1 MQRRKFHHSNIIRDR
16 WLSCCNTSFSI
27 SQKLQDPDSNGGGP
41 GASGFWLGPMSPCK
55 LPTEDTSKA
64 VGCHVIW
71 SILLQMGWG
80 FKIMIPC
87 NEQLGN
93 RESATPGPAHWE
105 TVAESG
111 IKPMAPK
118 TQTSGWATGSL
129 LSLSCNCPS
138 WGSASSLPYQN
149 PTGRVDFQNIPARRT
164 EAMLG
169 LVPGT
174 QKVLSL
180 PRQSF
185 CATLAGRA
193 QGSCS
198 CFSLPSISFLSQTIE
213 TQAVQFPSSCT
224 KIDPTPLK
232 NTTIPFH
239 VQSKRRRAQ
248 QPIRLSVSQL
258 RRCNVKLKCTVP
270 WMGKHWAGPVHQ
282 KELAAAVT
290 MCSLW
295 FPRAPLKQWQ
305 SAHSVVELKW
315 RWVSNA
321 PMSNVHCA
329 PSHSGASQKQE
340 NKNHI
345 PPCLNEWGT
354 GRWFPDISD
363 PLTLSLQADHSIN
376 LIFIWCNIS
385 RIPSCLYYSE
395 DCISSSNHIIA
406 LGMCV
411 QLDIHHKHCLL
422 HSHHLWEKAFPF
434 FAFPFCSER
443 IWS

>member
-118 TQTSGWATGSL
+118 TQTSGWATGSF

-198 CFSLPSISFLSQTIE
+198 CFSLPSISFLSQIIE

-248 QPIRLSVSQL
+248 QPIRLSVSQF

-295 FPRAPLKQWQ
+295 FPRAPLK
-305 SAHSVVELKW
+305 
-315 RWVSNA
+315 
-321 PMSNVHCA
+321 
-329 PSHSGASQKQE
+329 HSGAMAKCSFCGWTQVEMGFKCTNEQCPLCPKSFRSLTEARKQKPHT
-340 NKNHI
+340 NMSKWMGHRKMI
-345 PPCLNEWGT
+345 PRYFWS
-354 GRWFPDISD
+354 PDLEFASR
-363 PLTLSLQADHSIN
+363 SL
-376 LIFIWCNIS
+376 
-385 RIPSCLYYSE
+385 Y
-395 DCISSSNHIIA
+395 
-406 LGMCV
+406 
-411 QLDIHHKHCLL
+411 
-422 HSHHLWEKAFPF
+422 
-434 FAFPFCSER
+434 
-443 IWS
+443 